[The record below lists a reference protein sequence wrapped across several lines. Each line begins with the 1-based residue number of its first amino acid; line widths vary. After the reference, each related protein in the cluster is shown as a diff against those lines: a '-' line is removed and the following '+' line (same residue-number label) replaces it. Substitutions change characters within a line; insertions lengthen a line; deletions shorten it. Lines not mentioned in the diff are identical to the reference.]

1 MGHGTHGAISQGA
14 RLRWLA
20 ALIGLCCAWG
30 GNISPAAVVQAA
42 GLPALTVYAN
52 QPTVR
57 TSLRLQPGYAL
68 IIRTDREI
76 DTVAIGDPRIVTAA
90 PVRRGPD
97 VFDVV
102 VQPQADAG
110 KTNMVIWLGDV
121 TAVWDLEVGPGRR
134 TTDVVFV
141 VTQPRVVQNGARG
154 NDTRD
159 TRDRATPNGSTPPTA
174 SPTSVSP
181 TTRVPHDSTP
191 PGRAST
197 QSQPDRD
204 SARGG
209 PTSKTAPSTSAIELR
224 ETVGPIKATFRAAR
238 TRSGIVLRYEIANGS
253 EADVALRPRTV
264 LVRADGRPVA
274 FGMLRG
280 SVERDKPDVI
290 PRGATETGVIDI
302 AMPNAREI
310 ELILALLPASTAV
323 HEAPAAG
330 TPIRPEASASTV
342 STASIPF
349 VLQATFSGLDRLP
362 LAALF

>member
-1 MGHGTHGAISQGA
+1 MGHGTHGAIPQGA

-20 ALIGLCCAWG
+20 GLIGLCCACG
-30 GNISPAAVVQAA
+30 GSVSPAAVVRAA

-102 VQPQADAG
+102 VQPQSDAG

-121 TAVWDLEVGPGRR
+121 TAVWDLEVGPARR
-134 TTDVVFV
+134 TADVVFV
-141 VTQPRVVQNGARG
+141 VTQPRAVQNSARG

-159 TRDRATPNGSTPPTA
+159 TRDGATPNVPAPHTA
-174 SPTSVSP
+174 SRTSGFP
-181 TTRVPHDSTP
+181 TTRAPHDSTP
-191 PGRAST
+191 PGSAST

-204 SARGG
+204 LTRRG
-209 PTSKTAPSTSAIELR
+209 PTSHTATSTSIIELR
-224 ETVGPIKATFRAAR
+224 ETVGPVKATFRAAR
-238 TRSGIVLRYEIANGS
+238 TRSGIVLRYEITNGS
-253 EADVALRPRTV
+253 GEDVAVRPRAV
-264 LVRADGRPVA
+264 LVRADGRPAA

-280 SVERDKPDVI
+280 SVSGDRPDVI
-290 PRGATETGVIDI
+290 PQGTTETGVIDI
-302 AMPNAREI
+302 AMPAAREI
-310 ELILALLPASTAV
+310 ELILSLLPASTAV
-323 HEAPAAG
+323 HEAPAAN
-330 TPIRPEASASTV
+330 TPIRPEALAGTV
-342 STASIPF
+342 SAARIPF